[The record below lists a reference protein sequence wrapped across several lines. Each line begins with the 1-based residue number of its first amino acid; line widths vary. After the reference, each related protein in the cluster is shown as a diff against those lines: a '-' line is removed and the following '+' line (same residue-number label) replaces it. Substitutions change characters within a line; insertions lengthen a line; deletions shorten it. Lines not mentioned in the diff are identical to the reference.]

1 MTATFPPLPWTEGDT
16 FKNDTTNV
24 TYVFNGKAWVSAG
37 SPGDPQVDYLPL
49 SGGDLS
55 GLLNINVGSGV
66 ALSVNTNKV
75 KFWSSGAVELNG
87 YTAFKDNELV
97 TKSYVDTAIRNDVD
111 LSGYMPLT
119 GGKFT
124 GYVQF
129 EDDTKLQMGGTY
141 NNNIIDGAPNFTDN
155 SIVATLGYVKH
166 QINALGDSVGG
177 EQVPSTCRK
186 FKYAGDRSWAS
197 MRPGEFQLLD
207 KDTNITNELDKC
219 AAIIFKGEDA
229 DGNRAVRDENR
240 ISYQSFGG
248 SALNILNSGL
258 TRLYF
263 RAPVG
268 LLEYGDDI
276 DCYSLWWSDRD
287 AGARRTST
295 FTKFTNSQT
304 IYLQCA
310 DMFF

>member
-1 MTATFPPLPWTEGDT
+1 MTATFPPKPWNEGDT
-16 FKNDTTNV
+16 FANDTTNV

-37 SPGDPQVDYLPL
+37 TPGDPQVDCLPVNNPRATGAL
-49 SGGDLS
+49 TVLPTEWQDQSKFCVTNGSNSYFILKPSTTNERSQVQYFGLTEGD
-55 GLLNINVGSGV
+55 
-66 ALSVNTNKV
+66 
-75 KFWSSGAVELNG
+75 F
-87 YTAFKDNELV
+87 D
-97 TKSYVDTAIRNDVD
+97 
-111 LSGYMPLT
+111 
-119 GGKFT
+119 
-124 GYVQF
+124 
-129 EDDTKLQMGGTY
+129 
-141 NNNIIDGAPNFTDN
+141 
-155 SIVATLGYVKH
+155 VATVGYVKS
-166 QINALGDSVGG
+166 QLTSLGEEQ

-186 FKYAGDRSWAS
+186 FKYAGDRSWGN

-207 KDTNITNELDKC
+207 KDRNITNELDKC
-219 AAIIFKGEDA
+219 SAIIFKGEDA

-248 SALNILNSGL
+248 SALNILNSDL

-268 LLEYGDDI
+268 LLEYGEDI

-295 FTKFTNSQT
+295 FVKFTNSQT
-304 IYLQCA
+304 VYLQCA